1 MNYTLTI
8 RNGKVNYLMRQK
20 YCTVCSSI
28 MKDTAESMLAQG
40 NPKKSDQ
47 FKNYPI
53 SVEYAGNEYFFEGV
67 WPAEKKNKKRKA
79 DNFVCGND
87 YCEIGE

>member
-8 RNGKVNYLMRQK
+8 RNGKVNYLMQQK
-20 YCTVCSSI
+20 YCTVGSTI

-40 NPKKSDQ
+40 NPKKSEQ

-67 WPAEKKNKKRKA
+67 WPAEKKGKKVK
-79 DNFVCGND
+79 
-87 YCEIGE
+87 